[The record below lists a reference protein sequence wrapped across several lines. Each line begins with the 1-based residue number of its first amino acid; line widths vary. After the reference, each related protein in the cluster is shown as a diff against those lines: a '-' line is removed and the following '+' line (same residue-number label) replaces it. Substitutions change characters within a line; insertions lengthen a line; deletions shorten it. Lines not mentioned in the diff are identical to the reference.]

1 MKDYSIVT
9 VANRKPIEPY
19 YTFDE
24 FFKSLPNENI
34 FVLGT
39 HPGEYVGLGSKP
51 KLLYNA
57 IKGGMLDTKYII
69 FCDCFD
75 LVFATSPEHLILK
88 HKQFAAPMVIS
99 AEKNCFPDKLKE
111 QYDAQH
117 KGESPYKYLNSG
129 MIVGEVDAM
138 LAVLEAMDAPNIPDD
153 YWDAEKQCNI
163 HYNDQEMYQEI
174 FLKQPVKI
182 ILDTE
187 QILCNTLHSVTLDE
201 FDFSEERIANK
212 TTSTYPC
219 AFHFNGNSKTEN
231 GLREPILKHL
241 NLL

>member
-129 MIVGEVDAM
+129 MIVGHACGIRSYGCAQYTRRLLGCRKTMQHTLQRPRDVPRDI
-138 LAVLEAMDAPNIPDD
+138 LEATRKNYIGHRTNIMQ
-153 YWDAEKQCNI
+153 YTA
-163 HYNDQEMYQEI
+163 
-174 FLKQPVKI
+174 
-182 ILDTE
+182 
-187 QILCNTLHSVTLDE
+187 
-201 FDFSEERIANK
+201 
-212 TTSTYPC
+212 
-219 AFHFNGNSKTEN
+219 
-231 GLREPILKHL
+231 
-241 NLL
+241 